1 MNAQESARQTRI
13 AREKFARARM
23 LIAYMDEAH
32 IEVGWETKDGE
43 EVVTFSPANVC
54 PQQLIEEVT
63 ILSPYIKALKEQQ
76 KRR

>member
-1 MNAQESARQTRI
+1 MNAQERTRQERI

-23 LIAYMDEAH
+23 LLTYMDEVKV
-32 IEVGWETKDGE
+32 EVGWETVDGE
-43 EVVTFSPANVC
+43 EVVTFSPANIC